1 VLKCNKQTR
10 LTGELWTLAGAIRG
24 ALLAAILLASCGPAP
39 TPEEQAIRVAYGEA
53 RSRFHYSED
62 IRNPPPR
69 VNDLGDRWRI
79 YFGGNPGTVGGDVI
93 IYVRKSDF
101 SVLDSMA
108 GQ

>member
-1 VLKCNKQTR
+1 MK
-10 LTGELWTLAGAIRG
+10 GAFLI
-24 ALLAAILLASCGPAP
+24 AILLASCGPTL
-39 TPEEQAIRVAYGEA
+39 TPEERAIQVAYGEA

-79 YFGGNPGTVGGDVI
+79 YFAGNPGTVGGDAI

-101 SVLDSMA
+101 SILDSMA